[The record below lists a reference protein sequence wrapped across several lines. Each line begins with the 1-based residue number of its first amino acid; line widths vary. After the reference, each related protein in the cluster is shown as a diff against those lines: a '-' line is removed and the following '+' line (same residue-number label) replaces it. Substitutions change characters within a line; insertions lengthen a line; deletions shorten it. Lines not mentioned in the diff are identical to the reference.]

1 MKILFGPLCVLVFAA
16 NQFCTAQN
24 VTSPYSILGI
34 GDIDTKDYGRYFS
47 SGNASIARRDAN
59 AYNFSNP
66 ASLTSLPFKIM
77 HLDISMRGRLSN
89 YRFPGAD
96 TALGVPSNDFVVK
109 RIAMAFRVDEKTG
122 IAFGFRPFSSVN
134 YRYLEDNAILDGNTS
149 YFKLVEG
156 DGGINQFHISYA
168 RKIGKHF
175 STGITASWLFG
186 SLKQNTQYISPSI
199 ALNMTKKEIDF
210 YYGASVQGGIQYF
223 TSTGKK
229 WNHLVGVIS
238 TVHSK
243 LKGEL
248 TTEYFE
254 GEQSIQKDLETGR
267 TFHLPVSIGLG
278 YSAIRNEKLSL
289 SLDVLWNNWTY
300 QKVNYSSSYTYP
312 SLRISAGIEY
322 AIKQRTFQYTGEKN
336 FIAAGVSV
344 ENSYIRIKDNTL
356 MNYSISIGAGR
367 NFYRNLAVYAGVEVG
382 TRGNR
387 NLDQIQENYT
397 QFIIGLTFKDLW
409 LGPKYTRRYD

>member
-1 MKILFGPLCVLVFAA
+1 MKILISVLCSFLPGAIVLC
-16 NQFCTAQN
+16 NAQN

-59 AYNFSNP
+59 AYNLSNP
-66 ASLTSLPFKIM
+66 ASLTALPFKIM

-89 YRFPGAD
+89 YRYPDAD
-96 TALGVPSNDFVVK
+96 TALGIPSNDFVVK

-122 IAFGFRPFSSVN
+122 IAFGFRPYSSVN

-156 DGGINQFHISYA
+156 DGGINQFHLSFA
-168 RKIGKHF
+168 RKMGKHF
-175 STGITASWLFG
+175 SAGITASWLFG

-199 ALNMTKKEIDF
+199 ALNITKKEIDF
-210 YYGASVQGGIQYF
+210 YYGASAQGGLQYF
-223 TSTGKK
+223 SSPGKK
-229 WNHLVGVIS
+229 WTHLVGLTTTI
-238 TVHSK
+238 HSK

-254 GEQSIQKDLETGR
+254 GENTVQKNLETGR
-267 TFHLPVSIGLG
+267 EFKLPLSIGFG
-278 YSAIRNEKLSL
+278 YSAVKNEKLSL
-289 SLDVLWNNWTY
+289 SMDVLWNNWRY

-312 SLRISAGIEY
+312 SLRVSAGIEY
-322 AIKQRTFQYTGEKN
+322 SFKQRTFQYTGEKS
-336 FIAAGVSV
+336 FIAAGISA
-344 ENSYIRIKDNTL
+344 ENSYLRIKNKTL
-356 MNYSISIGAGR
+356 TDISLSIGAGR
-367 NFYRNLAVYAGVEVG
+367 NFYRSLAVYGGVEVG
-382 TRGNR
+382 RRGNA
-387 NLDQIQENYT
+387 NDGQIQENYT